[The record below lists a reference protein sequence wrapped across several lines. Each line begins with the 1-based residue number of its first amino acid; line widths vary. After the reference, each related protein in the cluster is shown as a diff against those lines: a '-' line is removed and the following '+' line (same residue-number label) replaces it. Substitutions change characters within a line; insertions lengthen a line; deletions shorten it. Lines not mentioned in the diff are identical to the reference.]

1 MIDIRKLPVSCLSGD
16 VSTMLDEINNKLIGI
31 NNKEIKRNKK
41 KRNISVCNM
50 LPVKSDF
57 KINWFLQ
64 S

>member
-1 MIDIRKLPVSCLSGD
+1 MIDIRKLSVSCLSGY

-31 NNKEIKRNKK
+31 NNKNKRNKK
-41 KRNISVCNM
+41 TRNISVRNM

-57 KINWFLQ
+57 KINWFFQ